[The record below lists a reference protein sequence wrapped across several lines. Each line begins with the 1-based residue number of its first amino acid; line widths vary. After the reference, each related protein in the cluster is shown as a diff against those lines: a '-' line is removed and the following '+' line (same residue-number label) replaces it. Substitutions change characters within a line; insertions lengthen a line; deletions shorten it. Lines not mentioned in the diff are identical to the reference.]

1 MLNEGRDSKD
11 RVELVNDVFGDPAL
25 TLDVKSVAGDLVL
38 AHASHCEVDR
48 VDTDVVFIV
57 SLPLNQL
64 ANAAIVEDKCVN
76 WSNLVCVISAHI
88 ACHRIYHPVWN
99 HVRAQ
104 WLSHVV
110 NLIYESWLSDH
121 HVPTR

>member
-11 RVELVNDVFGDPAL
+11 RVEFINDIFSDPAL
-25 TLDVKSVAGDLVL
+25 ALDVNSVAGDLVL
-38 AHASHCEVDR
+38 AHASHFEVNR
-48 VDTDVVFIV
+48 VDTDVVFVV

-64 ANAAIVEDKCVN
+64 AYASIVEHKSVN
-76 WSNLVCVISAHI
+76 WCNLVCVVSTHI
-88 ACHRIYHPVWN
+88 ACHRVYHPVWN

-110 NLIYESWLSDH
+110 NLSYESWCSDN
-121 HVPTR
+121 HVSTR